1 MLTNNQALT
10 TAKKDGPDTI
20 IKNVSI
26 KQFYEANPHVREQM
40 NKQIEREK
48 LLREEYLEELQR
60 QPSTNNSADRFQSY
74 THTPA
79 DFLYTDTC
87 TFLEYV
93 PPKPSYKYQTKHGLV
108 YHSDTIQESN
118 LRDEPKVRPNAEV
131 VTSKEPKKIPKD
143 FVGQADHDV
152 LYNDYGA
159 RELIRRHSQ
168 VLECLPEVDVS
179 RISTP
184 GVGFLIMPG
193 SPESVAVN
201 DDGVDEDP
209 EKEWPLVIGKPYV
222 FPSDDQ
228 AREREDAIAASNAN
242 ERTENISAVQNP
254 PIGEDR
260 TRKSSMQKTLDKI
273 LHKEFE
279 TTDWSKVSSGDS
291 GQPEMPQNSVLNET
305 VRKEGMI
312 LGQPAEGD
320 SQVKKRK
327 KSLPK
332 AFANILNDDSDASSP
347 EGQPELSRDA
357 ALGDDQDPAGE
368 VSPEAGPAPSST
380 HSRLRLWSGE
390 PGEISTATGSRVLPT
405 PAVSGA
411 TVGCST
417 CGKLFD
423 AADLKVCPEF
433 FMDSRWTHPNSFI
446 ELLAA

>member
-1 MLTNNQALT
+1 
-10 TAKKDGPDTI
+10 
-20 IKNVSI
+20 
-26 KQFYEANPHVREQM
+26 
-40 NKQIEREK
+40 
-48 LLREEYLEELQR
+48 
-60 QPSTNNSADRFQSY
+60 
-74 THTPA
+74 
-79 DFLYTDTC
+79 
-87 TFLEYV
+87 
-93 PPKPSYKYQTKHGLV
+93 V

-131 VTSKEPKKIPKD
+131 VTSKKPKKIPKD

-168 VLECLPEVDVS
+168 VLECLPE
-179 RISTP
+179 
-184 GVGFLIMPG
+184 
-193 SPESVAVN
+193 
-201 DDGVDEDP
+201 
-209 EKEWPLVIGKPYV
+209 
-222 FPSDDQ
+222 
-228 AREREDAIAASNAN
+228 EDAIAASNAN
-242 ERTENISAVQNP
+242 ERTESTSAAQNP

-260 TRKSSMQKTLDKI
+260 TRKSSMQITLDKI
-273 LHKEFE
+273 LHKELE

-332 AFANILNDDSDASSP
+332 AFANILNDDSDGSSP

-368 VSPEAGPAPSST
+368 VGPEVGPAPST
-380 HSRLRLWSGE
+380 IRSRLKLWSGE
-390 PGEISTATGSRVLPT
+390 SAEISTATGSRVLPT

-411 TVGCST
+411 TVDCST

-423 AADLKVCPEF
+423 AADLKVCRKF
-433 FMDSRWTHPNSFI
+433 FIDSR
-446 ELLAA
+446 